1 MKTEIIS
8 VVLDNRR
15 ADAPKIQ
22 EILTNHGCIIQIRLG
37 IHEIQG
43 CSNQGLILLMA
54 QGSENEINDLIKE
67 LSSYQ
72 GVKISSMII

>member
-1 MKTEIIS
+1 MRNEIIS

-22 EILTNHGCIIQIRLG
+22 EILTGHGCIIQIRLG
-37 IHEIQG
+37 IHEIHG
-43 CSNQGLILLMA
+43 CSNQGLILLMVH
-54 QGSENEINDLIKE
+54 GSENEINDLIKE

-72 GVKISSMII
+72 GVKISSMQI